1 MSTWNVPDYEGLEE
15 SLIKVLKDEFNTVRK
30 DITKK
35 YVDELSTELL
45 KIASKFDLNVRVVRT
60 PLNNEIKIEV
70 NVQLV
75 GKEE

>member
-35 YVDELSTELL
+35 YVDELSAELL
-45 KIASKFDLNVRVVRT
+45 KIASKFDLNVSVHRT